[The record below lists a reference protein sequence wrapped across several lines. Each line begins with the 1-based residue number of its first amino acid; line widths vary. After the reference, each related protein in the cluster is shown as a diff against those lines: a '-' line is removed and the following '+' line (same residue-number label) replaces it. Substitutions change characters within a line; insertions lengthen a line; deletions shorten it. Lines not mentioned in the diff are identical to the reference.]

1 MLSGN
6 SNYKKCRY
14 DTSHDTMILAPLR
27 LRVVVARA
35 RCTLYVPLDGT
46 PFGHVYYYAA
56 HPFVGTVT
64 RDFFNLFFHYWF
76 LHLAKLFCIRL
87 RVHEDSETPRSV
99 HTGAE
104 LVSDAAH
111 YCMYIVPYMCC
122 PLLVQRHHTMLIFVC
137 ILYTVVRL
145 VSFRLLNFK
154 SPEYFTWFHVNFSHL
169 NRLGLG

>member
-1 MLSGN
+1 
-6 SNYKKCRY
+6 
-14 DTSHDTMILAPLR
+14 MILAPLR

-64 RDFFNLFFHYWF
+64 RDFFNLFFHYWL

-111 YCMYIVPYMCC
+111 YCTYVYCTVYVLPAFSATSPYNANIRMYIIYCSALSPSS
-122 PLLVQRHHTMLIFVC
+122 QF
-137 ILYTVVRL
+137 
-145 VSFRLLNFK
+145 

-169 NRLGLG
+169 NVYFCSIHYPVLLRTYNAIQN